1 MRLLPIFLALVSCS
15 LLAADDLEKSQKK
28 DFEARVKV
36 MTAEAQQLEKSG
48 KLVEARNKY
57 AESQALIEVK
67 DVTEAI
73 KHLDD
78 EIQNRV
84 KSNLAASRK
93 LYEAHNYKQAAASLE
108 EGLKFEA
115 YQSVLAYNLALCY
128 QQLGEREKAL
138 EYLLR
143 AKVGTANP
151 KQKQKLLQSITF
163 LTTKETA
170 LSLKDPER
178 DRVVR
183 VNTLAESIGV
193 DASLEDFLGEDS
205 LEDTEAF
212 SAADS
217 QAPVEATPAAMKTN
231 ATTSQPIRAGNTSA
245 GHRASL
251 CTALAE
257 LKGTLAATPSGA
269 FDLAN
274 CAEINGRD
282 AEAVKLLEKY
292 LEMSPQA
299 LDRKEIQARIADL
312 KSLLALP
319 GQKGIEVRRVYA
331 SLYSSLA
338 ERRYDRSLADLNKAA
353 SLDAAFP
360 LTEWRLALLYEALGN
375 VAAAKEHFARFQQLT
390 SEQHAKD
397 EATLHLSTLDAKR
410 TKYDEEIDEA
420 QEIIGDLFNRAMN
433 LTFNGPENRSALRAK
448 RARTKKKDD
457 QKKAG
462 NRIGGF
468 AIPYAYAQQQLSRA
482 AEHLQ
487 IALALFPLGAEANE
501 LMGLVFMQA
510 NDGRMAIRNFD
521 VVASQGLPVSFYA
534 ELRDRK
540 HDQAVKCELNRDHVR
555 LIYLSS
561 YDKKGKVAPPSKP
574 AGEDGLGD
582 LVVEPFTTRQQNF
595 DSLDLKLADIKKVE
609 TNNGQLRMRL
619 TKQDVLLSPIFL
631 PTFLPV
637 IGPQG
642 RRFANNYTRLFV
654 RYPGLEDSKLGT
666 EGMSGGEKFEMGMS
680 IANASVGMAMGGF
693 TGIGAIGSIQD
704 AISITRTIR
713 SAMISLNVSFAT
725 WEKSVEDQQELLSG
739 KSFKSIPTQPM
750 NLTFV
755 QEVK

>member
-1 MRLLPIFLALVSCS
+1 MRLLPILAALVLCS
-15 LLAADDLEKSQKK
+15 PLAADDLEKSQRKE
-28 DFEARVKV
+28 FEAQVKI
-36 MTAEAQQLEKSG
+36 MTAEAQRLEKVG
-48 KLVEARNKY
+48 KLVEARGKY

-78 EIQNRV
+78 EIRNRV
-84 KSNLAASRK
+84 KNNLAASRK
-93 LYEAHNYKQAAASLE
+93 FYEARNYKQAAASLE
-108 EGLKFEA
+108 EGLKLEA
-115 YQSVLAYNLALCY
+115 FQPVLAYNLALCY
-128 QQLGEREKAL
+128 HQLGEREKAL
-138 EYLLR
+138 EYLIR
-143 AKVGTANP
+143 AKTGTVDP

-163 LTTKETA
+163 FTTKETA
-170 LSLKDPER
+170 LSLKDAEK
-178 DRVVR
+178 DRVGR
-183 VNTLAESIGV
+183 VNTLAENIGV
-193 DASLEDFLGEDS
+193 DASLEDSLGEDS
-205 LEDTEAF
+205 VDDAEAF
-212 SAADS
+212 SAGDS
-217 QAPVEATPAAMKTN
+217 TAPVQVTEAALKTN
-231 ATTSQPIRAGNTSA
+231 AAPAQPIRAGNTSA

-251 CTALAE
+251 CTALGE

-274 CAEINGRD
+274 CAEINERD
-282 AEAVKLLEKY
+282 AEALKLLDKY
-292 LEMSPQA
+292 LEMSPEA
-299 LDRKEIQARIADL
+299 LDRKEIHTRIADL
-312 KSLLALP
+312 KSLLSLP

-331 SLYSSLA
+331 SLYGSLA

-353 SLDAAFP
+353 VLDADFP
-360 LTEWRLALLYEALGN
+360 LTAWRLALLYEAMGN
-375 VAAAKEHFARFQQLT
+375 VDRARENFTRFQQLT
-390 SEQHAKD
+390 PEQSSQD
-397 EATLHLSTLDAKR
+397 EAALHLSTLDAKR
-410 TKYDEEIDEA
+410 SKYDEEVDEA
-420 QEIIGDLFNRAMN
+420 QEIISELFNRAMN

-457 QKKAG
+457 QSKAR

-534 ELRDRK
+534 EMRGRK
-540 HDQAVKCELNRDHVR
+540 QDQAVKCELNRDR
-555 LIYLSS
+555 IRMIYLSS

-595 DSLDLKLADIKKVE
+595 DSLDLKLSDIKKVE
-609 TNNGQLRMRL
+609 TDKGQLKLKL
-619 TKQDVLLSPIFL
+619 TRQEILLSPIFL

-637 IGPQG
+637 EGPQG

-666 EGMSGGEKFEMGMS
+666 EGLSGGEKFKMGYD
-680 IANASVGMAMGGF
+680 IANASVDMAMGGF

-704 AISITRTIR
+704 AIAITRTIR
-713 SAMISLNVSFAT
+713 SAMISLSVSFAT
-725 WEKSVEDQQELLSG
+725 WEKSVEDQQELLAG
-739 KSFKSIPTQPM
+739 KSFKSIPTQPL
-750 NLTFV
+750 NLAFV
-755 QEVK
+755 QEAK